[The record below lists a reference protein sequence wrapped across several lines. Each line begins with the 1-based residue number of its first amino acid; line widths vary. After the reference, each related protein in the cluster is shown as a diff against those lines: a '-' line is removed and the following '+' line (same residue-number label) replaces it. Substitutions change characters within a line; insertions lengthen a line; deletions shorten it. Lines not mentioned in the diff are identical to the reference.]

1 MRTYLRDGS
10 CMSESSQELCN
21 REQSRERFDRTGILV
36 LVILCLAM
44 FTSGMNAIGL
54 QPFLVDIG
62 ADLETSVPAV
72 GQAVTVTLLMSA
84 FSGLI
89 VGPVADHFGHRRL
102 MIGGALILSI
112 SAAGTALAPSYL
124 PFMGARLF
132 GGTSLALLNGLSL
145 AIAGSYFAGEARRRA
160 LSVTVGA
167 MSGTAI
173 LGVPLLSW
181 IGDILSWRWAFGSI
195 GVVALLLVIP
205 LSRYIPLTTPQSG
218 SFQLTQILR
227 AYRPLLQQR
236 DVVALYAGSFLRAV
250 FWMGILT
257 YFGAFMIEVYGLSLQ
272 QVGLTYTVGG
282 IGFLLGSVASGGRL
296 GRYNHRLLFTVVTI
310 IGGLFFGLTY
320 ATAFGAIPALL
331 LLTIGGFF
339 GAIGWVL
346 LNTMLANESRAGSG
360 TTMSLNNAIFNLGSA
375 TGGAVGGAILAVG
388 SYTTL
393 GYILP
398 VFAAIASIIVLVS
411 SRMAKTQATDPGRA
425 QPVTA
430 PD

>member
-1 MRTYLRDGS
+1 
-10 CMSESSQELCN
+10 MSESHKQPRD
-21 REQSRERFDRTGILV
+21 REPPRETFDRTGILV

-62 ADLETSVPAV
+62 ADLDTSVPAV

-89 VGPVADHFGHRRL
+89 AGPVADHFGHRRL
-102 MIGGALILSI
+102 MIGGALILAV
-112 SAAGTALAPSYL
+112 SAAGTALAPNYL
-124 PFMGARLF
+124 SFMGARLI

-160 LSVTVGA
+160 LSITVGA

-181 IGDILSWRWAFGSI
+181 IGDVLSWRWAFGSI
-195 GVVALLLVIP
+195 GVVAILLVVP
-205 LSRYIPLTTPQSG
+205 LNRYIPLTVPARG
-218 SFQLTQILR
+218 SFQLMQILR

-236 DVVALYAGSFLRAV
+236 DVVALYVGSFLRAI

-257 YFGAFMIEVYGLSLQ
+257 YFGAFMIEVYGLTLQ
-272 QVGLTYTVGG
+272 QVGLTYMFGG

-296 GRYNHRLLFTVVTI
+296 GRFNHRVLFTVVTL

-320 ATAFGAIPALL
+320 IAPFGAITAVL
-331 LLTIGGFF
+331 LLTTGGFF

-346 LNTMLANESRAGSG
+346 LNTMLANESKAGSG
-360 TTMSLNNAIFNLGSA
+360 TTMSLNTAIFNLGSA
-375 TGGAVGGAILAVG
+375 TGGAVGGGILVVG
-388 SYTTL
+388 GYASL
-393 GYILP
+393 GYVLP
-398 VFAAIASIIVLVS
+398 IFAVIASVIVLVS
-411 SRMAKTQATDPGRA
+411 TRMAGAQVSESTRA
-425 QPVTA
+425 QTA
-430 PD
+430 TVPD

>member
-1 MRTYLRDGS
+1 M
-10 CMSESSQELCN
+10 SSQAATPASVET
-21 REQSRERFDRTGILV
+21 FDRTGILV
-36 LVILCLAM
+36 LVIICLAM

-62 ADLETSVPAV
+62 GDLSSSVPAV
-72 GQAVTVTLLMSA
+72 GQAVTVTLVMSA
-84 FSGLI
+84 LSGLI
-89 VGPVADHFGHRRL
+89 IGPVADHFGHRRL
-102 MIGGALILSI
+102 MIGGALILAV
-112 SAAGTALAPSYL
+112 SAAGTALAPAYL

-132 GGTSLALLNGLSL
+132 GGVSLALLNGLSL

-160 LSVTVGA
+160 LSITVGA

-181 IGDILSWRWAFGSI
+181 IGDFSSWRWAFGSI
-195 GVVALLLVIP
+195 GIVAILLVIP
-205 LSRYIPLTTPQSG
+205 LNLYIPLTTPQSG
-218 SFQLTQILR
+218 SFQLAQILR
-227 AYRPLLQQR
+227 AYKPLLYQR
-236 DVVALYAGSFLRAV
+236 DVVALYVGSFLRAI

-296 GRYNHRLLFTVVTI
+296 GRFNHRVLFAVVTLA
-310 IGGLFFGLTY
+310 GGLFFGLTY
-320 ATAFGAIPALL
+320 GTTFGAIPALL
-331 LLTIGGFF
+331 LLTVGGFF

-346 LNTMLANESRAGSG
+346 LNTMLANESGAGSG

-375 TGGAVGGAILAVG
+375 TGGAVGGGILAVG
-388 SYTTL
+388 SYASL

-398 VFAAIASIIVLVS
+398 VFAVIASIIVLAS
-411 SRMAKTQATDPGRA
+411 SRMAGPQVTEHSSA

-430 PD
+430 QDA